1 MLNGT
6 PILPAN
12 EVHANDQVQNS
23 LDGITSDLGAVGR
36 VLVCVRGDAQSE
48 ELARYTR
55 NLADR
60 LGASWM
66 ATPLPG
72 KRSSRCKTPELER
85 INAVL
90 RLVEALGGKAVRIPL
105 SGRVA
110 DNLISFANKNN
121 VAHIV
126 LAKSE
131 HERWYE
137 YSVVRDLM
145 HRAGRIRLHLINE
158 HSPLIGHV
166 KPIVTPAGES
176 WIATLAPYLW
186 AGIAVA
192 AAVMLAKGIGTLVGT
207 SRIAHVEVVLLTSNC
222 RCRRQVRAGRV
233 AFGHRTGV
241 FLLRFF
247 LLATALQPGYRRS
260 VRRDGFFAVL
270 NRWRHRVKLGGEVA
284 RSNSRQH
291 RSSARH

>member
-1 MLNGT
+1 
-6 PILPAN
+6 
-12 EVHANDQVQNS
+12 
-23 LDGITSDLGAVGR
+23 
-36 VLVCVRGDAQSE
+36 
-48 ELARYTR
+48 
-55 NLADR
+55 
-60 LGASWM
+60 
-66 ATPLPG
+66 
-72 KRSSRCKTPELER
+72 
-85 INAVL
+85 
-90 RLVEALGGKAVRIPL
+90 VEALGGKAVRIPL

-207 SRIAHVEVVLLTSNC
+207 SRIAHVEVVLLTSIVAVA
-222 RCRRQVRAGRV
+222 VRYGLA
-233 AFGHRTGV
+233 AS
-241 FLLRFF
+241 
-247 LLATALQPGYRRS
+247 LLATALACFCFDFFFLPPLYSLAIDDPFDVTAFLLFSIVGVIVSNLAARLRAQTHANIDRLHVIEALYSVSHELTAAANLQDVATVASRRPPNCFG
-260 VRRDGFFAVL
+260 RA
-270 NRWRHRVKLGGEVA
+270 
-284 RSNSRQH
+284 
-291 RSSARH
+291 SSS